1 MIRDII
7 AFLIGISFGFI
18 SIFISNKIE
27 KLRYKKRKKKEVEYP
42 EAIIFDGVDDYVKC
56 GEKDLKIMIL
66 SKETVG
72 KQVKNNTTPSLFK
85 KKLNN

>member
-56 GEKDLKIMIL
+56 GEKGLKDYDIIKGDCWEAG
-66 SKETVG
+66 KE
-72 KQVKNNTTPSLFK
+72 QYHSIIIQK
-85 KKLNN
+85 KTK